1 MIAGAVALA
10 FLWIAVLAQFPSQRR
25 VPVRR
30 LIWYT
35 MLLLCAIGTLDLPQV
50 GRPVNQ
56 LLGLPNAA
64 DVTQHVLAVIAAT
77 LARYGTVSI
86 FGSWGER
93 GRPSTAR
100 LAAWPAAVIVAMV
113 TLFAVSPALTHPI
126 DAARYTD
133 FPMQFAPNPAVLAYW
148 LVFTAYLGTTFA
160 VIARLASRYGLA
172 AGCTRVGSGLVLIA
186 GGMVAGLG
194 YLAYSSAVV
203 VARAAGSQG
212 WFVTTA
218 PVVIQALFGAL
229 VVLVAAGCVLPAAPH
244 CPVIRRVVLYRSLRR
259 LYPLW
264 DGLRQAVPGIALD
277 PVPAWADRLDPRDL
291 RMRLYRRVIE
301 IRDGYLAL
309 GPVDA
314 PGIDDTVRAAVGR
327 RPLPAADHAMI
338 VAATRLELARRAAL
352 RGEALSVAGDPC
364 AYRAFEAGTD
374 LDSEVRLLRTVAAH
388 RATISLAAE
397 RIERETALPSA
408 SSLRL
413 SA

>member
-1 MIAGAVALA
+1 MTAGGVGVA
-10 FLWIAVLAQFPSQRR
+10 FLWLAVLAQFPSQRR

-35 MLLLCAIGTLDLPQV
+35 MLLLCAIGTLDVPQV
-50 GRPVNQ
+50 GGRVDQ

-64 DVTQHVLAVIAAT
+64 DVTQHVLAIITAT
-77 LARYGTVSI
+77 LARYCTVSI

-93 GRPSTAR
+93 GRPSTVR
-100 LAAWPAAVIVAMV
+100 LAARPAAAIAAMV
-113 TLFAVSPALTHPI
+113 ALFAVSPALTHPI

-133 FPMQFAPNPAVLAYW
+133 FPMQFAPNPAVLVYW

-160 VIARLASRYGLA
+160 VIARLAWRYGRA
-172 AGCTRVGSGLVLIA
+172 AGCTRVGSGLLLIA

-194 YLAYSSAVV
+194 YLAYGSAVV
-203 VARAAGSQG
+203 IARTAGFQG
-212 WFVTTA
+212 WFITTA
-218 PVVIQALFGAL
+218 PVLIQALFGAL

-244 CPVIRRVVLYRSLRR
+244 CPVIRRVVLYWSLRR

-264 DGLRQAVPGIALD
+264 DGLCQAVPGIALD
-277 PVPAWADRLDPRDL
+277 PVSAWADRLNPRDL

-309 GPVDA
+309 GPADA
-314 PGIDDTVRAAVGR
+314 PGIEDTVRAASGR
-327 RPLPAADHAMI
+327 RPLRPAEHAVI

-352 RGEALSVAGDPC
+352 RGEALNVAGDAH
-364 AYRAFEAGTD
+364 AYRAFQAGTD

-388 RATISLAAE
+388 RATISRAAE
-397 RIERETALPSA
+397 RIEHGTRQPTA

>member
-50 GRPVNQ
+50 GRPLNHV
-56 LLGLPNAA
+56 LGLPNAA
-64 DVTQHVLAVIAAT
+64 DVTQHVLAIIAAT

-160 VIARLASRYGLA
+160 VIARLALRYGLA

-194 YLAYSSAVV
+194 YLAYGSAVV
-203 VARAAGSQG
+203 VARAAGFQG

-244 CPVIRRVVLYRSLRR
+244 CPVIRRVV
-259 LYPLW
+259 
-264 DGLRQAVPGIALD
+264 AVPVTPAPLPAVGRPVPGGPGHRAGSGPGLGRPSRSPRPAD
-277 PVPAWADRLDPRDL
+277 APVPAGHRDPR
-291 RMRLYRRVIE
+291 RLP
-301 IRDGYLAL
+301 
-309 GPVDA
+309 GPG
-314 PGIDDTVRAAVGR
+314 PGR
-327 RPLPAADHAMI
+327 RPRD
-338 VAATRLELARRAAL
+338 R
-352 RGEALSVAGDPC
+352 
-364 AYRAFEAGTD
+364 
-374 LDSEVRLLRTVAAH
+374 
-388 RATISLAAE
+388 
-397 RIERETALPSA
+397 
-408 SSLRL
+408 
-413 SA
+413 